1 MINTNIKKLELKLAE
16 VINNSGV
23 EMATIALILDKLSK
37 EANMILE
44 QVILKE
50 QQAIENNSNDEQPIG
65 QSEPETVK

>member
-1 MINTNIKKLELKLAE
+1 MINTNIKNLELKLAE

-23 EMATIALILDKLSK
+23 EMATIALILYKLSK

-50 QQAIENNSNDEQPIG
+50 QQAIENNSNDEQPIE